1 MFDTEAKA
9 MNKLEMHKKIC
20 SGLSETYRKKNAA
33 YGDSFGKTY
42 RELGIISAV
51 TRMEDK
57 MNRVVSLATGM
68 KNEVTDESIKDTL
81 GDLANYAIMTLIEIK
96 DEQEKKESAS
106 KDIAAMPPYKTCA
119 ECQESDTIEVCKSE
133 ATGYTCPNFKEGE

>member
-1 MFDTEAKA
+1 

-20 SGLSETYRKKNAA
+20 SELSETYRKKNAA

-57 MNRVVSLATGM
+57 MNRIVSLATGA

-81 GDLANYAIMTLIEIK
+81 GDLANYSIMTLIEMES
-96 DEQEKKESAS
+96 EQEEK
-106 KDIAAMPPYKTCA
+106 PCA
-119 ECQESDTIEVCKSE
+119 
-133 ATGYTCPNFKEGE
+133 

>member
-1 MFDTEAKA
+1 

-20 SGLSETYRKKNAA
+20 SELSEAYRKKNAA

-57 MNRVVSLATGM
+57 MNRIVSLATGT

-81 GDLANYAIMTLIEIK
+81 GDLANYSIMTLIEMES
-96 DEQEKKESAS
+96 EQEGKAHE
-106 KDIAAMPPYKTCA
+106 
-119 ECQESDTIEVCKSE
+119 
-133 ATGYTCPNFKEGE
+133 

>member
-1 MFDTEAKA
+1 MGEK
-9 MNKLEMHKKIC
+9 NKLEMHEEIC
-20 SGLSETYRKKNAA
+20 SELSEIYRKKNAA

-57 MNRVVSLATGM
+57 MNRIVSLATGA

-81 GDLANYAIMTLIEIK
+81 RDLANYSIMTLIEMES
-96 DEQEKKESAS
+96 EQGEK
-106 KDIAAMPPYKTCA
+106 PCA
-119 ECQESDTIEVCKSE
+119 
-133 ATGYTCPNFKEGE
+133 

>member
-1 MFDTEAKA
+1 

-20 SGLSETYRKKNAA
+20 SQLSEIYRKKNAA

-57 MNRVVSLATGM
+57 MNRIVSLATGT

-81 GDLANYAIMTLIEIK
+81 GDLANYAIMTLIEM
-96 DEQEKKESAS
+96 ENE
-106 KDIAAMPPYKTCA
+106 P
-119 ECQESDTIEVCKSE
+119 
-133 ATGYTCPNFKEGE
+133 EGKA